1 MAGIS
6 DAIGK
11 GVGLINIIGG
21 SSEAF
26 VSKATETKE
35 QAKAD
40 IGDKIDVQKS
50 IRSEI
55 QVLQGMLIKVKN
67 TSDALMNKDTSAF
80 SQKKAFVTTTD
91 VGNFSDYIRYT
102 TSDDVR
108 VDSTA
113 HNGDTRINIAQ
124 IATRS
129 EHIIGGLGVGFH
141 KTNALAIDG
150 TISLG
155 FNGQGNIDIAVT
167 AAQTLDQVLNN
178 INDALVNNPNA
189 VANADGNTLEAF
201 LVPGD
206 NDTAFIEVRSK
217 KTGDNSNITFAW
229 APALGAAVNAM
240 SSVNNVNGVGAIVDI
255 NGVTRHQNSNEFI
268 NAVAGVS
275 FTALKVNSAPN
286 QYNTIEVQEDN
297 IKVKKMII
305 EFGNALNELSYFIAK
320 NDQTSRSHLND
331 KYRDP
336 YAPLESYNSSESP
349 LRGNAVLEEA
359 KLLWSKFTSKQL
371 HKTGEI
377 TSIYDIGMALKPE
390 TRDDGVTFDSLVF
403 EDESKFNK
411 MFAENFEDVR
421 ALFITSAKITPTVG
435 NVGEM
440 QYITSELSKP
450 IVSGIAGGDLDVA
463 VTYTN
468 GGEVEA
474 DNFIITLANGVHVQ
488 AKNSTYHAEAAK
500 YYMISF
506 EDTQLEGMKFAVFP
520 KGANLEVDNFTL
532 NYSAGIANIIR
543 SDANQMFGEGGF
555 YGSTIDAGKEVQS
568 QQTRL
573 EEELTRVTK
582 ELDTMTSKFESQYK
596 QIAMMDVRAAID
608 IAMVEKLFETS

>member
-1 MAGIS
+1 MGIS

-35 QAKAD
+35 QAKTE

-50 IRSEI
+50 ISSEI
-55 QVLQGMLIKVKN
+55 QVLQDMLKKIKN
-67 TSDALMNKDTSAF
+67 TSDALMDENTSAF
-80 SQKKAFVTTTD
+80 SQKKAFVKTTD

-129 EHIIGGLGVGFH
+129 EQIIGGVGGAGFN
-141 KTNALAIDG
+141 KTDALAMDG
-150 TISLG
+150 TIRLN
-155 FNGQGNIDIAVT
+155 FNGQGDIDIDVT
-167 AAQTLDQVLNN
+167 ADQTLDQILNN
-178 INDALVNNPNA
+178 INHALVNNPNA
-189 VANADGNTLEAF
+189 VANADGNALEAF
-201 LVPGD
+201 LILGD

-217 KTGDNSNITFAW
+217 KTGDNSDITFSW
-229 APALGAAVNAM
+229 ENSLLILMN
-240 SSVNNVNGVGAIVDI
+240 SVNNVNGEEAIVDI

-297 IKVKKMII
+297 IKAKKMII
-305 EFGNALNELSYFIAK
+305 AFGNALNELSYFITK
-320 NDQTSRSHLND
+320 NDQTSRSYLND

-377 TSIYDIGMALKPE
+377 TSIYDIGMALKLE

-421 ALFITSAKITPTVG
+421 ALFVTSAKITPTVG

-440 QYITSELSKP
+440 QYVPSVFSKP
-450 IVSGIAGGDLDVA
+450 IVSGIASGDLQVD
-463 VTYTN
+463 VTYAAGVVDAN
-468 GGEVEA
+468 
-474 DNFIITLANGVHVQ
+474 NFQITLADNTVVQ
-488 AKNSTYHAEAAK
+488 ATDATYYGGAK
-500 YYMISF
+500 PYYMISF
-506 EDTQLEGMKFAVFP
+506 EETQLEGMKFAVFP
-520 KGANLEVDNFTL
+520 KGANVEIDNFTL

-543 SDANQMFGEGGF
+543 SDANQMFGKGGF
-555 YGSTIDAGKEVQS
+555 YGSTIDAGKEVHS

-582 ELDTMTSKFESQYK
+582 DLDTMTSKLESQFQ
-596 QIAMMDVRAAID
+596 QIAMMDVRAAIN

>member
-1 MAGIS
+1 MGGIS

-11 GVGLINIIGG
+11 GVGLINIMGG

-35 QAKAD
+35 QAKAE

-50 IRSEI
+50 ISSEI

-67 TSDALMNKDTSAF
+67 TSDALMNEDTSAF
-80 SQKKAFVTTTD
+80 SQKKAFVKTTD

-113 HNGDTRINIAQ
+113 HNGDTRINIAR

-129 EHIIGGLGVGFH
+129 EQIIGGVGGAGFN
-141 KTNALAIDG
+141 KTDALAMDG
-150 TISLG
+150 TIRLN
-155 FNGQGNIDIAVT
+155 FNNQGDIDIDVT
-167 AAQTLDQVLNN
+167 ADQTLDQILNN
-178 INDALVNNPNA
+178 INHALVNNPNA
-189 VANADGNTLEAF
+189 VANADGNALEVF

-217 KTGDNSNITFAW
+217 KTGDYSDITFSW
-229 APALGAAVNAM
+229 ENSHLILMN
-240 SSVNNVNGVGAIVDI
+240 SVNNVNGVGAIVDI
-255 NGVTRHQNSNEFI
+255 NGVMRHQNSNEFI

-275 FTALKVNSAPN
+275 FTALKVNTPN
-286 QYNTIEVQEDN
+286 YYNTIEVQEDN
-297 IKVKKMII
+297 IKAKKMII
-305 EFGNALNELSYFIAK
+305 EFGNALNELSYFITK

-359 KLLWSKFTSKQL
+359 KLLWSKFTSKQM

-421 ALFITSAKITPTVG
+421 ALFVTSAKITPTVG

-440 QYITSELSKP
+440 QYVPSAFSKP
-450 IVSGIAGGDLDVA
+450 IVSSIVSGDLQVD
-463 VTYTN
+463 VTYAAGVVDAN
-468 GGEVEA
+468 
-474 DNFIITLANGVHVQ
+474 NFQITLADNTVVQ
-488 AKNSTYHAEAAK
+488 ATGATYHGGVAK
-500 YYMISF
+500 PYYMISF
-506 EDTQLEGMKFAVFP
+506 KGTKLEGMDFAVYP
-520 KGANLEVDNFTL
+520 KGANAQTDRFTV

-555 YGSTIDAGKEVQS
+555 YGSTIDAGKEVYS

-582 ELDTMTSKFESQYK
+582 DLDTMTSKLESQFQ
-596 QIAMMDVRAAID
+596 QIAMMDVRAAIN